1 MLNEMRGLNK
11 LVLAI
16 AVLIAVASCNKK
28 DVPQK
33 SYFFSFKVNIS
44 NKITEPTI
52 INGYYGQMNL
62 YKGDF
67 SVQDSTNTKTPV
79 PASYTVLIY
88 EAANKDK
95 IEATAYTK
103 NDKKFYSL
111 KKIKKQDIQP
121 KFVLTPNKKGFYQ
134 FDPNDNEYVALI
146 CINKRTGYFPGG
158 LGTLPAPN
166 NELRQLEMRVDH
178 QATF

>member
-16 AVLIAVASCNKK
+16 AVLIAVVSCSKK

-67 SVQDSTNTKTPV
+67 SVQYSTNTKSPV

-95 IEATAYTK
+95 IEAAAYTK
-103 NDKKFYSL
+103 DGKKFYRL
-111 KKIKKQDIQP
+111 KDIKKQEIKP
-121 KFVLTPNKKGFYQ
+121 KFTLIPNKSGFYQ
-134 FDPNDNEYVALI
+134 FDPNDNDYVALI

-158 LGTLPAPN
+158 LGSLSAPDN
-166 NELRQLEMRVDH
+166 QLRQLEMRVDH

>member
-33 SYFFSFKVNIS
+33 SYFFSFKVKMSKRIS
-44 NKITEPTI
+44 EPTI

-67 SVQDSTNTKTPV
+67 SVKDSTNTNEPV
-79 PASYTVLIY
+79 PASYPILIY
-88 EAANKDK
+88 QAVHKDK
-95 IEATAYTK
+95 IEATSYLK
-103 NDKKFYSL
+103 DGKIFYNL
-111 KKIKKQDIQP
+111 KEIKKLDIEP
-121 KFVLTPNKKGFYQ
+121 KIVLTPNKAGFYQ
-134 FDPNDNEYVALI
+134 FDPNSNEYVALI
-146 CINKRTGYFPGG
+146 RINKRTGYYSGG
-158 LGTLPAPN
+158 LGSFFSRETQ
-166 NELRQLEMRVDH
+166 LRQLEIKVDH